1 MNPLHRS
8 LDETVVAI
16 REAHEAE
23 LKAAND
29 RVFVAEIKA
38 ELLQTQLNKANER
51 AAVADRI
58 SAKLIAQFGVVEV
71 VFAEAKALALA
82 QAVSLEH
89 PDQVDDPNLPEG
101 V

>member
-23 LKAAND
+23 LKAAKD
-29 RVFVAEIKA
+29 AQFAA
-38 ELLQTQLNKANER
+38 ELKATLLQDQLAR
-51 AAVADRI
+51 AIEARAQAERI
-58 SAKLIAQFGVVEV
+58 SVKLIAQFGTVEA

-82 QAVSLEH
+82 HAVAQPE
-89 PDQVDDPNLPEG
+89 QIDDPRLPE
-101 V
+101 VEL

>member
-23 LKAAND
+23 LKTAND
-29 RVFVAEIKA
+29 RVFAAEVKA
-38 ELLQTQLNKANER
+38 ELLQTQLNRATEARASAER
-51 AAVADRI
+51 I
-58 SAKLIAQFGVVEV
+58 TSKLIAQFGMVEA

-82 QAVSLEH
+82 QQAR
-89 PDQVDDPNLPEG
+89 PEEVQITDG
-101 V
+101 TEIQP